1 MSNEK
6 KSSSINWYPG
16 HMVKAKRQMQEDL
29 KLIDVVVE
37 ILDAR
42 IPISSQ
48 NPDLKSM
55 IGNKKK
61 IVVLNKADLADQKEN
76 EKWVQYFK
84 QKQIPAVLTQSNTGN
99 GIANVIKEIEKVMQ
113 PEMDLLAQKGRIGKS
128 IRVMVA
134 GIPNVGKSSFI
145 NRIAKKNTLEVG
157 NKRGVTRKNQWMRIN
172 NKIELLDT
180 PGVLWPKFETQE
192 VALHLSYIGTIKDD
206 ILDRT
211 EIAFF
216 LLKYLLENYLEK
228 VEKRYKIEKQEIEQ
242 ILSQTE
248 DPNSNILSIMHTIGR
263 KRGAILSG
271 GRIDEEKTA
280 KLIIDDFRT
289 GKLGNISIEKVKEN

>member
-157 NKRGVTRKNQWMRIN
+157 NKPGVTRKNQWMRIN